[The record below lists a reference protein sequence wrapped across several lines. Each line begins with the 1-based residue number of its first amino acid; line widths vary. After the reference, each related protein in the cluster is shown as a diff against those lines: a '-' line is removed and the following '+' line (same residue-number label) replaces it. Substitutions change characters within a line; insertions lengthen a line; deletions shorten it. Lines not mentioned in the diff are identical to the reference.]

1 MKWRSAVIR
10 RVHKDGSLKVIFR
23 DGSSESHVPIER
35 VAISKSKLQE
45 SNAIAVATS
54 NEANANAAFDEAAG
68 ANVHATSSNGSAN
81 DGGKDLDDAAG
92 TVSVADVKDFV
103 VPTNPD
109 DLESWIEKDEE
120 VSIKILTTAPP
131 SSGNNTSNYYDASAA
146 AAASLA
152 GSTEPSA
159 NDSSANV
166 PRTATGGHILIAH
179 FSAAPLGLTLS
190 RKSPTCADACVIRVK
205 RDSRAE
211 KNNVEVGDI
220 LVQIN
225 EQYPIDTYEEAMKIL
240 PTLSYPIRL
249 YFRKYN
255 DLSSIMAGST
265 EMILKGSQVCL
276 HSLI

>member
-10 RVHKDGSLKVIFR
+10 RVHKDGSLKVFFR
-23 DGSSESHVPIER
+23 DGSSESHVPLER

-45 SNAIAVATS
+45 SNAIPVAAN
-54 NEANANAAFDEAAG
+54 NEANANAAFEEAAG
-68 ANVHATSSNGSAN
+68 ANIHATSSNITAN
-81 DGGKDLDDAAG
+81 GGGKDLDDAIG
-92 TVSVADVKDFV
+92 TVDVKDFI
-103 VPTNPD
+103 VPTNPE

-120 VSIKILTTAPP
+120 VSIKILTTATP
-131 SSGNNTSNYYDASAA
+131 SSGNTSNYYDASAA
-146 AAASLA
+146 AAASST
-152 GSTEPSA
+152 GSADPTA
-159 NDSSANV
+159 NDSSANI
-166 PRTATGGHILIAH
+166 PITATGGHILIAH
-179 FSAAPLGLTLS
+179 FSAPPLGLTLS

-240 PTLSYPIRL
+240 PTLNYPIRL

-276 HSLI
+276 N